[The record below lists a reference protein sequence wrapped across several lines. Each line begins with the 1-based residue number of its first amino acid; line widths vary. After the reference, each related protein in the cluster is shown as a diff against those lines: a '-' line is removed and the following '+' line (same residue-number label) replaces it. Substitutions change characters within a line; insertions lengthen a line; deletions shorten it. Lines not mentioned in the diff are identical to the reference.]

1 MRIKKNNQISGLC
14 IIALVLQNISIFFSD
29 IVHYITLIQII
40 CLILYLF
47 YMILNRVNIR
57 LYKALSIWGVYL
69 LIVFFNTIIGGD
81 SKFVL
86 SFLIINT
93 VMMLNLSIEGIGIFE
108 YNIVKLFSGFHF
120 LCSMVVYFLP
130 HSLYDG
136 MFSVLLGENAYVNYS
151 WRVISNMNAGITTQP
166 GTNAI
171 FLVLL
176 MMICAIEIIEKKRKL
191 YILLFFL
198 SFLMIATT
206 GKRSAIV
213 ITLLVIGIYYFY
225 IIKNRAIT
233 NTGMLKGIFIL
244 LVVIVFGVWFVNNST
259 AIQTL
264 IIKANELAK
273 RGDVSN
279 GRFELWKYAIDKWYQ
294 HPVLGVGLKKIQS
307 LVGLDVHNTYIQ
319 ILAETGFIGFI
330 IFIIAIVCICCWAY
344 KIVKNDMTTCTVAS
358 RCTIELGFMM
368 VIYLLLYGFV
378 GNTFIDYLPIMLF
391 SVAIVMNFNGKE
403 KLT

>member
-1 MRIKKNNQISGLC
+1 
-14 IIALVLQNISIFFSD
+14 
-29 IVHYITLIQII
+29 
-40 CLILYLF
+40 
-47 YMILNRVNIR
+47 
-57 LYKALSIWGVYL
+57 
-69 LIVFFNTIIGGD
+69 
-81 SKFVL
+81 
-86 SFLIINT
+86 
-93 VMMLNLSIEGIGIFE
+93 
-108 YNIVKLFSGFHF
+108 
-120 LCSMVVYFLP
+120 
-130 HSLYDG
+130 
-136 MFSVLLGENAYVNYS
+136 
-151 WRVISNMNAGITTQP
+151 
-166 GTNAI
+166 
-171 FLVLL
+171 
-176 MMICAIEIIEKKRKL
+176 
-191 YILLFFL
+191 
-198 SFLMIATT
+198 MIATT

-330 IFIIAIVCICCWAY
+330 IFIIGIVCICCWAY